1 MHRTH
6 DQSFRVFLHLGRMQ
20 ARRESMAVPSD
31 EAEVAPTEA
40 LDLMARSLDRAGE
53 ARTRKDWLGF
63 ETELL
68 RLASETFRALEAH
81 QRRIG
86 CGTFHA
92 RTRWCWESLS
102 NPGAAGSWPTRAQA
116 VAQAESELP
125 PGDSYRVGRLA
136 PSPLH
141 RYVPKTEW
149 LLGQMRDRARLEHA
163 VPDLEWPQ
171 LDFQQHQELQ
181 GYLEG
186 LMVAFLEREG
196 LTLALAQWVDM
207 EVHQVSR
214 SSPAAVTST
223 TWASSS
229 SPTRTAP

>member
-6 DQSFRVFLHLGRMQ
+6 DQGFRVFLHLSRMQ
-20 ARRESMAVPSD
+20 SRKESMAVSQD
-31 EAEVAPTEA
+31 EPEVAAPEG
-40 LDLMARSLDRAGE
+40 LDLMAQSLDRAGE
-53 ARTRKDWLGF
+53 ARIRKDWLGF

-68 RLASETFRALEAH
+68 RMASEAFRTLEAH
-81 QRRIG
+81 QARMG
-86 CGTFHA
+86 FGSFHT

-116 VAQAESELP
+116 VAQAEAELP

-149 LLGQMRDRARLEHA
+149 LLTQMRDRARLEHEA
-163 VPDLEWPQ
+163 PELEWPQ
-171 LDFQQHQELQ
+171 LDLQQHQELQ

-196 LTLALAQWVDM
+196 LTLSLAQWVDQ
-207 EVHQVSR
+207 EVHRV
-214 SSPAAVTST
+214 P
-223 TWASSS
+223 
-229 SPTRTAP
+229 